1 MTTHPPGGELPGLAQ
16 FGVRDL
22 LRLEAAINAEFRA
35 RELVRTNNKP
45 LGDIAECIVRQARGG
60 VLEPNSTKSHDVTTD
75 DGRRIQVK
83 AMGRRALGRS
93 AVFSPFRSFDF
104 DTAVFLV
111 FAQDTFEIAEAWE
124 ATAAQIEA
132 VARFSRHVNGH
143 LPSLARIAAVG
154 RDVTVEMSAAYAAL
168 DRRTRLPG

>member
-1 MTTHPPGGELPGLAQ
+1 MTTDRTADGLPDLTR

-22 LRLEAAINAEFRA
+22 LRLEAEINAEFRT

-45 LGDIAECIVRQARGG
+45 LGDIAECIVREARGG

-83 AMGRRALGRS
+83 AMGRRTLGRS

-111 FAQDTFEIAEAWE
+111 FAPATFHLAEAWE
-124 ATAAQIEA
+124 ATPAEIEPI
-132 VARFSRHVNGH
+132 ARFSRHVNGH
-143 LPSLARIAAVG
+143 LLSLTRIAGVG
-154 RDVTVEMSAAYAAL
+154 RDVTAEMSAAYAAL
-168 DRRTRLPG
+168 D